1 MLVGMIVTTMIIMV
15 AMHVFSVVILRMRI
29 AMLVAAIVTP
39 VALLHE
45 ITNLVVVVLRHFVA
59 EFCSCLA

>member
-45 ITNLVVVVLRHFVA
+45 ITNLVVVALRHFVA